1 MCHILIVHCG
11 LQMKHPNIVAFA
23 DAFLENDF
31 VCIVTE
37 FCEGGDLASYITRV
51 KEENAVV
58 PQQQIM
64 DWLIQLTMALQYMHE
79 R

>member
-1 MCHILIVHCG
+1 
-11 LQMKHPNIVAFA
+11 MKHPNIVAFA